1 MAYHRKTSPFFY
13 DTELICLIS
22 DINMVDLERDTFFL
36 SNRLFAYETNIK
48 KIKFV
53 IDLFEARKH
62 IENSTPKIN
71 DWRSFDLG
79 SIVGENK
86 KYFNISFHPCIP
98 RLQDSVSFLS
108 FEQQLITVARLPYLS
123 KIEMKGDSEKSKANA
138 AQNNREISSQ
148 TLPNVKVDF
157 YRWNPSQNKILIVSR
172 RTTIIV
178 RDLSI
183 NKYLPLRLDPREMES
198 IGTVIIDADWD
209 YTGSFFIVTFD
220 NFSTIVFDQYLKA
233 KGLFVEKRSEEK
245 VLILNSRKTTKHL
258 SIDVFTCGI
267 KCKKTGPDFKYG
279 MMNLTVEEDEVINL

>member
-1 MAYHRKTSPFFY
+1 M
-13 DTELICLIS
+13 L
-22 DINMVDLERDTFFL
+22 
-36 SNRLFAYETNIK
+36 
-48 KIKFV
+48 
-53 IDLFEARKH
+53 EARKH

-108 FEQQLITVARLPYLS
+108 CEQQFITVARLPYLS

-178 RDLSI
+178 WDLSK
-183 NKYLPLRLDPREMES
+183 NEYFALPLDPREMES

-209 YTGSFFIVTFD
+209 YTGKFFTVTFD
-220 NFSTIVFDQYLKA
+220 NFSTIVFDEHLKA
-233 KGLFVEKRSEEK
+233 MELFVEKRSEEK
-245 VLILNSRKTTKHL
+245 VLILNCRKTKHL

-267 KCKKTGPDFKYG
+267 KCKKTGHDFKYG